1 MCKKLIFLF
10 SFVLLLVLAG
20 NAMAQ
25 LDPAAVTTGH
35 VYLFEDVSGGQVQ
48 DDSANSLAGTIVGN
62 PQVVDGIRGTALQFN
77 GVDDGV
83 NIPDSGNINT
93 GGPYPNRTVVA
104 MFKCDDVDKP
114 GKQTVFEEGGTTR
127 GLTIYV
133 SEGLVYGA
141 AWNRAEYNWDG
152 AWLTA
157 PIESGNWYGVAIVIR
172 DGAEAVEDDKFEM
185 WVNGQ
190 LVGKA
195 PGGHVYG
202 HSNDNAIGYT
212 LQNNVFHDGNASPA
226 DGHYFEGAIDEIW
239 ILNAALTETEL
250 GAFVGKVWPYAWGP
264 TPADGALYA
273 DTWANL
279 VWTPGGFAVSH
290 DVYLGENFDDVN
302 DGAEGT
308 FQGNQA
314 GTELITGFPGFA
326 YPDGLVPGTTYY
338 WRIDEVNDAEPNSP
352 WKGEIWSFM
361 IPPKTAYD
369 PIPADGTKFAYP
381 DVELAW
387 TGGFSSR
394 LHHVYFGN
402 NFDDVNN
409 ATIGL
414 PLTDATYTPGTLELD
429 KVYYWRIDEFDGVAT
444 LKGNVW
450 SFRTMPVIPITD
462 PNLVAWWTL
471 DEGSGTAALDWS
483 GHGNH
488 GTFTNDP
495 KWVNGYDGGA
505 LQFDGSDDSVIYRLE
520 AEETWSVYTVA
531 VWAKADSLW
540 QSNNSCVFA
549 NHMIFATDT
558 PSFQFSFDA
567 VNNYQYHGSVDQIMG
582 PVTTA
587 WVHLAAT
594 CDGPTTTLYYNGDL
608 VATISTGA
616 INPVFTKFAIGVNR
630 AEDNWFEGTIDN
642 LRIYDKVLTA
652 DEIQQAMRG
661 DPLLAWSPKPNPGS
675 IQYIRDATPLSWS
688 PGDNASEH
696 DVYFGTD
703 ENAVADA
710 DESDTTG
717 IYRGRQGATSYTP
730 PEGVEWGGG
739 PYYWRI
745 DEYNTDA
752 TISKSSVWSFGVAD
766 FLGIDDFE
774 DYNTGENQIWYAW
787 KDGLGYGTPGTE
799 PYYAGNGTGSAVGDE
814 TTSSYTEET
823 IIHGGGKS
831 MPLFY
836 DNSVLRYSE
845 VEMTLSYPRDWT
857 EEGVGVLSLWFYGDA
872 SNAAE
877 SLYVAI
883 NGNAVVT
890 HNNPN
895 AVLID
900 EWTEWTI
907 DLQLFADQGVNL
919 ANVNTIAIGLGNKKN
934 PVAGGSGTIYID
946 DIRLLR
952 PLPEPEPEP
961 AP

>member
-1 MCKKLIFLF
+1 MCEKLIYLT
-10 SFVLLLVLAG
+10 SIVLLLVPAG

-25 LDPAAVTTGH
+25 IDPATITDGH
-35 VYLFEDVSGGQVQ
+35 VYLFENVVGDVP
-48 DDSANSLAGTIVGN
+48 DDSANSHTSNLIGS
-62 PQVVDGIRGTALQFN
+62 PQVVDGLKGKALQFN
-77 GVDDGV
+77 GTNDGV
-83 NIPDSGNINT
+83 HIPDATTVNLST
-93 GGPYPNRTVVA
+93 HQNRTVIA
-104 MFKCDDVDKP
+104 IFKCADVTKSE
-114 GKQTVFEEGGTTR
+114 KQTVYEEGGSTR
-127 GLTIYV
+127 GLNIYV
-133 SEGLVYGA
+133 HEGLVYAGG
-141 AWNRAEYNWDG
+141 WNLSDYTPEWTG
-152 AWLTA
+152 TFLSA
-157 PIESGNWYGVAIVIR
+157 PISSNAWHAVAMVVR
-172 DGAEAVEDDKFEM
+172 DGGAGQEDDKFEM
-185 WVNGQ
+185 WMDGELIGKGPGGQ
-190 LVGKA
+190 LQSR
-195 PGGHVYG
+195 
-202 HSNDNAIGYT
+202 SNDCAIGYT
-212 LQNNVFHDGNASPA
+212 NAQTKFHDGNFTGGGS
-226 DGHYFEGAIDEIW
+226 YLEGIVDEIW
-239 ILNAALTETEL
+239 MINAALTQVEL
-250 GAFVGKVWPYAWGP
+250 GGFAGKVWPYAFGP
-264 TPADGALYA
+264 TPVDGALYE
-273 DTWANL
+273 DTWVNL
-279 VWTPGGFAVSH
+279 SWTPGGFAVSH

-302 DGAEGT
+302 AGAEGT

-314 GTELITGFPGFA
+314 GTDFIAGFPGFA

-338 WRIDEVNDAEPNSP
+338 WRVDEVNAPPDSTIH
-352 WKGEIWSFM
+352 KGDVWSFW
-361 IPPKTAYD
+361 IPPRTAYN
-369 PIPADGTKFAYP
+369 PEPADGVKFVTP
-381 DVELAW
+381 DVELNW
-387 TGGFSSR
+387 TGGFGAK
-394 LHHVYFGN
+394 LHHVYFGD

-409 ATIGL
+409 ATVGL
-414 PLTDATYTPGTLELD
+414 PLADAIYTPGTLELD

-471 DEGSGTAALDWS
+471 DEGSGTVALDWS

-488 GTFTNDP
+488 GTFTNEP

-520 AEETWSVYTVA
+520 AEETWPAYTVA
-531 VWAKADSLW
+531 VWAKAGSLW

-549 NHMIFATDT
+549 NHMIYATDT

-594 CDGPTTTLYYNGDL
+594 CDGPTTNLYYNGDL
-608 VATISTGA
+608 VASVSTGA
-616 INPVFTKFAIGVNR
+616 NNPVFTKFAIGINR

-661 DPLLAWSPKPNPGS
+661 NPLLAWNPKPNPGS
-675 IQYIRDATPLSWS
+675 MQYIRDAMPLSWS
-688 PGDNASEH
+688 PGEAASEH

-703 ENAVADA
+703 EDAVADA
-710 DESDTTG
+710 DTSDTTG
-717 IYRGRQGATSYTP
+717 IYRGRQGAVSYTP
-730 PEGVEWGGG
+730 AEGVEWGGG

-752 TISKSSVWSFGVAD
+752 TISKSSVWSFTVAD
-766 FLGIDDFE
+766 FIGIDDFE

-836 DNSVLRYSE
+836 DNNQQGKLRYSE
-845 VEMTLSYPRDWT
+845 VEKTLSSRRDWT

-872 SNAAE
+872 SNAVE
-877 SLYVAI
+877 SLYVAL
-883 NGNAVVT
+883 NGSAVVV
-890 HNNPN
+890 HDNPN

-907 DLQLFADQGVNL
+907 DLQAFADQGVNL

-946 DIRLLR
+946 DIRLYR
-952 PLPEPEPEP
+952 P